1 MYNRTKI
8 KRNTHTKS
16 QDKEWTI
23 PFQKPAIYIT
33 YLANIDRDV
42 CMGTLLDGKK
52 LTANWPDMAPSILN
66 KLLLIINASYGSP
79 CDADLDFVLTQWV
92 VDDSQLWW
100 YWIIPLD
107 FSVAVDDIRPNKLPG
122 PTSSLPV
129 SAAKNSCI
137 AKKVFV
143 EMFKW
148 IMGCEG
154 RSLYLFSKIKGRS
167 F

>member
-1 MYNRTKI
+1 
-8 KRNTHTKS
+8 
-16 QDKEWTI
+16 
-23 PFQKPAIYIT
+23 
-33 YLANIDRDV
+33 
-42 CMGTLLDGKK
+42 
-52 LTANWPDMAPSILN
+52 
-66 KLLLIINASYGSP
+66 
-79 CDADLDFVLTQWV
+79 VLTQWV